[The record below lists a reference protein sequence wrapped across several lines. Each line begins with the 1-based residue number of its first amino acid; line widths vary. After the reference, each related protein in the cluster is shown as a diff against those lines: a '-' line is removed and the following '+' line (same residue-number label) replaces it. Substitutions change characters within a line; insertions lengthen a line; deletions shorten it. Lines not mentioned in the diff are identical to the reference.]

1 MARAPSK
8 TKAPT
13 RPSRARRSVRIARDM
28 AYSATQLAERLDV
41 EPAMFDAAVAEILKP
56 GLEPM
61 GAEDPLH
68 TGVRVDDFELPR
80 LEGEADTAYDR
91 RREQALARVFEFLTR
106 RAVRALTRCDRALQC
121 SGSGLNADDGGD
133 LLATQLI
140 QLRRDRLPE
149 GRTADVAYQAVRDL
163 AAWRDRF
170 AHEQAYLVPVL
181 VEKYLAMGV
190 DRDDLVQEG
199 MLGLLRAIDG
209 YDWRRGVRFSTY
221 AKYWIQDRVL
231 KSLYDQSRTVRL
243 PAWIQ
248 KLWQK
253 AYRKAAR
260 EDGTQN
266 VLASEALASEL
277 DVSKRR
283 LERVVSSRRRQI
295 SLDAPMPGDDDA
307 SYASTLMDPSTI
319 DFRMPSDAESLE
331 RTVHDVLESLSE
343 RERLIVSE
351 RFGFDGREPRSLKE
365 IGDRLGISAERVRQI
380 QAGAL
385 DSLRE
390 NGRVA
395 ALFDAMR

>member
-8 TKAPT
+8 TKASS
-13 RPSRARRSVRIARDM
+13 RPPRVRRDAPIVRGQ
-28 AYSATQLAERLDV
+28 AYSATRLAALLDV
-41 EPAMFDAAVAEILKP
+41 DPSQFDAVVASM
-56 GLEPM
+56 LER
-61 GAEDPLH
+61 DPEANR
-68 TGVRVDDFELPR
+68 TMVRIADFELPR
-80 LEGEADTAYDR
+80 NDGEADTAYDR
-91 RREQALARVFEFLTR
+91 RREQALARIFEFLTR
-106 RAVRALTRCDRALQC
+106 RAVRALTRCDHAVPC
-121 SGSGLNADDGGD
+121 SNLSSSLDDGD

-140 QLRRDRLPE
+140 RLRRNALPE
-149 GRTADVAYQAVRDL
+149 GRTADTAYAAIQDL

-170 AHEQAYLVPVL
+170 AHEQTYLVPVL

-307 SYASTLMDPSTI
+307 SFVSTLTDPSTV
-319 DFRMPSDAESLE
+319 DFHMPSDTESLE
-331 RTVHDVLESLSE
+331 RTVHDVLASLDE

-351 RFGFDGREPRSLKE
+351 RFGFGGREPRSLRE
-365 IGDRLGISAERVRQI
+365 IGDELGISAERVRQI

-390 NGRVA
+390 NRRVA
-395 ALFDAMR
+395 ALFETIH